1 MSLLNRKWG
10 RASCAVIISTGL
22 AAAPIVGCT
31 GETVQEPEEGDA
43 VSEQKIADTSER
55 VATADSGTGGAM
67 PYTVQC
73 ETDPESGAKECYV
86 DKGTFTGWRFYHA
99 FCHVCHAQDGV
110 GSTFAPSL
118 VERLQVIDRERFDD
132 VLENGYTGQIGVMPG
147 WKDNPN
153 ISKRYDELYAYLKA
167 RSDGVLPPGRPQ
179 KMKAPAAE

>member
-1 MSLLNRKWG
+1 MSLLNKTW
-10 RASCAVIISTGL
+10 SSMCCTIIFSTGL
-22 AAAPIVGCT
+22 AVVPIVGCT
-31 GETVQEPEEGDA
+31 GESAQEPTQVPATGEEEIVEA
-43 VSEQKIADTSER
+43 PKQ
-55 VATADSGTGGAM
+55 VATADSGAGQDT

-73 ETDPESGAKECYV
+73 ETNAESGVKECYV

-99 FCHVCHAQDGV
+99 FCHVCHAQDAV

-118 VERLQVIDRERFDD
+118 IERLQVIDKERFDF

-179 KMKAPAAE
+179 KMKASASE